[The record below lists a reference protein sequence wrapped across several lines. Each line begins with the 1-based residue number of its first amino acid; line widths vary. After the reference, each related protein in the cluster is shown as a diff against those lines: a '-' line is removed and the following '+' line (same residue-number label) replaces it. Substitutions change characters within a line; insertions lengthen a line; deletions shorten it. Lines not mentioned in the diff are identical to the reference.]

1 MWRLSSKNRRPEWKH
16 CSGRAD
22 MRAVNRRWRVLSR
35 ATRGRLAAVVGT
47 MICLSSCAHNSAPP
61 GWHPP
66 ALMALRSSHGGWI
79 RIEGT
84 APAEGELIAVDQ
96 TAFHVL
102 TRSGFQSVPRASVK
116 RITLTGYGNRA
127 RTLALWSVLGGVS
140 TF

>member
-1 MWRLSSKNRRPEWKH
+1 
-16 CSGRAD
+16 
-22 MRAVNRRWRVLSR
+22 
-35 ATRGRLAAVVGT
+35 
-47 MICLSSCAHNSAPP
+47 
-61 GWHPP
+61 
-66 ALMALRSSHGGWI
+66 MALRSSHGGWI

-102 TRSGFQSVPRASVK
+102 TRSGFQSVARASVE

-140 TF
+140 TFSHGFYLLFTAPTWTTGGIVASLNEKHATIWHDEDVAVRFARFPQGLPAGFDPETLGVLPNMTSSP